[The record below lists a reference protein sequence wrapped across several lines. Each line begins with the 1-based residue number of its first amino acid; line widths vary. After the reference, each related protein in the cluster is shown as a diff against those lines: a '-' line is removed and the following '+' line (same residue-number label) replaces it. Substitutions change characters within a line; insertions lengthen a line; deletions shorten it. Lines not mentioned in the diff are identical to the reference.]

1 MHGLPCTGGLP
12 TGSALVTGGHCRG
25 TAAPRTEAPQAWRPP
40 EECNAVKNKRPAP
53 LTLRTWRV
61 AMIRQHFLGFVEAP
75 DPQAA
80 KAAAVEAFK
89 LTDEQRKRLVVQQR
103 RGRRRQP
110 MP

>member
-1 MHGLPCTGGLP
+1 
-12 TGSALVTGGHCRG
+12 
-25 TAAPRTEAPQAWRPP
+25 
-40 EECNAVKNKRPAP
+40 
-53 LTLRTWRV
+53 
-61 AMIRQHFLGFVEAP
+61 MIRQHFLGFVEAP